1 MHSENLK
8 YIVTRSKNKKLMN
21 LSNELSKLQE
31 LHAAGTLSNEEFSE
45 AKAALIRTSS
55 AIATTDANNQAP
67 PDSVPPQSNQTIN
80 LEPNQWA
87 MLLHLSLLASLF
99 VPFSG
104 LVIFVLIWQLKK
116 DEIPQLNT
124 HGRNILN
131 WEISLLIYS
140 IIALVLIPFII
151 GIPLAAALAGCKI
164 AFAII
169 AGLKAN
175 DGKAWQY
182 PLAIRFLK

>member
-1 MHSENLK
+1 
-8 YIVTRSKNKKLMN
+8 MN

-45 AKAALIRTSS
+45 AKAALIKTSS
-55 AIATTDANNQAP
+55 AIATTDVEYQAP
-67 PDSVPPQSNQTIN
+67 TDSAPPQSNQAIN

-87 MLLHLSLLASLF
+87 MILHLSLLASLF

-104 LVIFVLIWQLKK
+104 LIISVLIWQLKRDK
-116 DEIPQLNT
+116 IPQLDV

-131 WEISLLIYS
+131 WEISLLIYA
-140 IIALVLIPFII
+140 IIASVLIPFLI
-151 GIPLAAALAGCKI
+151 GIPLVAALIGCKI
-164 AFAII
+164 AFSII